1 MTTRQRWTGCGT
13 ALVTPFTRSNGI
25 DDAALRRLVRRQI
38 ESGIHFLVP
47 CGTTGENPT
56 LSLSERRRVVE
67 TVVDEVRGRVP
78 VLAGAGG
85 YHTEE
90 VASLAEQMVQAGAS
104 GVLSVTPYYNRPT
117 PEGLYR
123 HFATIADRAG
133 VPVVLYNVPSRT
145 GCHIDVPT
153 LRRLLTI
160 PGIAGIKEASGN
172 IAHIVDVCAL
182 APPGFV
188 VLAGDDALTLPVM
201 ALGGHGVIS
210 VVANETP
217 REMTALVEALER
229 EDFRAA
235 RALQARLLP
244 LMQVNFIES
253 NPIPVKA
260 ALAAMGLVEEVYRL
274 PLVSPQEASRRRI
287 LDVLAGLG
295 LVDRSGLAR
304 EDAA

>member
-1 MTTRQRWTGCGT
+1 MTRRHAWTGCGT
-13 ALVTPFTRSNGI
+13 ALVTPFTRSGGI
-25 DDAALRRLVRRQI
+25 DDAALRRLVRRQV

-56 LSLSERRRVVE
+56 LSLSERRHVVE
-67 TVVDEVRGRVP
+67 IVVDEARGRVP

-90 VASLAEQMVQAGAS
+90 VASLAVEMAQAGAA

-117 PEGLYR
+117 QEGLFR
-123 HFATIADRAG
+123 HFATIADRAR

-160 PGIAGIKEASGN
+160 PGIVGIKEASGN

-188 VLAGDDALTLPVM
+188 VLAGDDALTLPLM

-217 REMTALVEALER
+217 AEMTALVEAIER
-229 EDFRAA
+229 GDFFEA

-244 LMQVNFIES
+244 LMQVNFVES

-260 ALAAMGLVEEVYRL
+260 ALAAMGLIEEVYRL
-274 PLVSPQEASRRRI
+274 PLLSPQDASRQRI
-287 LDVLAGLG
+287 LDVLGNLG
-295 LVDRSGLAR
+295 LVDRAPVAR
-304 EDAA
+304 EHAA